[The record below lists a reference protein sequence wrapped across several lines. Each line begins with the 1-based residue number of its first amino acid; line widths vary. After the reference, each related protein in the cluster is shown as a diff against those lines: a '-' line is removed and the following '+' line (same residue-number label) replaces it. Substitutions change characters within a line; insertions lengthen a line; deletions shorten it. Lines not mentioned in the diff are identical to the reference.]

1 MVDPTFAAIEKFIGE
16 RSMLYFTGHKRQV
29 LKGRLQE
36 RTALLGLPDLAS
48 YLDLLLDSGTEEAE
62 LMDIITTNETFFFR
76 NPLQFK
82 FLMEKIVPEME
93 IQRGRDVIRSWG
105 QDVPSSAASIM
116 KLRILCAGCS
126 TGEEPYSVAMALLE
140 SLRYPK
146 AWDVEILAGDL
157 SRSCLL
163 KAERGFYGEE
173 RLKGLPFSFREK
185 YLEPVEGG
193 GLVREEVKS
202 LVRFFPLN
210 LLAVV
215 NGDPLPVEAGFGGF
229 DLIFCRNVMIY
240 FSVDTQQRLVNALYG
255 LLTPGG
261 FLFTGDA
268 EALHIY
274 DHGFRTVPDVECLVY
289 TKVENNGDG
298 EATSR

>member
-1 MVDPTFAAIEKFIGE
+1 MFAAIEKFIGE
-16 RSMLYFTGHKRQV
+16 RSLLHFTGHKRQV
-29 LKGRLQE
+29 LKGRLHE

-48 YLDLLLDSGTEEAE
+48 YLDLLHGSGAEEAA
-62 LMDIITTNETFFFR
+62 LMDLITTNETFFFR
-76 NPLQFK
+76 NLPQFK
-82 FLMEKIVPEME
+82 FLMEKIVPGIEVR
-93 IQRGRDVIRSWG
+93 RGRDVIRSWG
-105 QDVPSSAASIM
+105 QDAPSPAASIM

-157 SRSCLL
+157 SHSCLK
-163 KAERGFYGEE
+163 KAETGFYGED
-173 RLKGLPFSFREK
+173 RLKGLPTSFREK

-193 GLVREEVKS
+193 AMIREEVKR
-202 LVRFFPLN
+202 LVRFFPFN

-215 NGDPLPVEAGFGGF
+215 NGDPLPVEAGFCGF

-240 FSVDTQQRLVNALYG
+240 FSVDSQQRLVNALYD
-255 LLTPGG
+255 LLMPGG
-261 FLFTGDA
+261 FFFTGDA

-274 DHGFRTVPDVECLVY
+274 HHGFRVVRDAECLVY
-289 TKVENNGDG
+289 TKLEKNEDG
-298 EATSR
+298 EATSQ